1 MKNKL
6 NKNKWS
12 GTFIVDYIPTKHS
25 DDIMI
30 VCEGKL
36 YKKFYGLFRKVKK
49 EQLHFK
55 MNKPQPVTT
64 NQTSGTKEVKIVEKE
79 WGIERCFKSRDGKE
93 VKQSYSGSI

>member
-1 MKNKL
+1 MKELTNKQKNKL

-49 EQLHFK
+49 L
-55 MNKPQPVTT
+55 N
-64 NQTSGTKEVKIVEKE
+64 
-79 WGIERCFKSRDGKE
+79 
-93 VKQSYSGSI
+93 

>member
-1 MKNKL
+1 MKNKNKL

-30 VCEGKL
+30 VCKGKL

-49 EQLHFK
+49 L
-55 MNKPQPVTT
+55 N
-64 NQTSGTKEVKIVEKE
+64 
-79 WGIERCFKSRDGKE
+79 
-93 VKQSYSGSI
+93 

>member
-1 MKNKL
+1 MMKYPKLTKQKNKL
-6 NKNKWS
+6 NKNKWL

-49 EQLHFK
+49 L
-55 MNKPQPVTT
+55 N
-64 NQTSGTKEVKIVEKE
+64 
-79 WGIERCFKSRDGKE
+79 
-93 VKQSYSGSI
+93 